1 MASISSTTS
10 SISGTL
16 RGFGGMASGI
26 DRDSIIEQ
34 MSMGTNTKIQNQ
46 KNSIT
51 SLTWKQEAFRSI
63 IDKILDL
70 QDNYL
75 SYAATSSVMDANLFA
90 KNVITANGDEKISKF
105 VSVSGSSDL
114 LESMSVKGVSQLAT
128 AANVQSEAMGSGA
141 IETGMSYSD
150 QPKTSNLS
158 GTKLVFGHYGHE
170 DKFYENGTFTFPT
183 SYKDPDN
190 DNKVKEI
197 NYIAESEEDFE
208 KLAADLNKAI
218 EVNKFKLSDDVTIQF
233 EAKGDKLEMH
243 YATVKGGEA
252 NFEIDDSQDG
262 RDKAAVNA
270 KTNGF
275 VIRSASSALS
285 ALGFDKDHTDDTDP
299 DNKIEA
305 VDGEKGFTLEEY
317 NSHVVNTKQSSIHT
331 YDNMA
336 DYLKGRK
343 FTVTYGGQSKQVELI
358 TEADAKELSEAAA
371 GTDLDKLFAD
381 KMQKNLEKA
390 FGTGKIAVSADPTT
404 GKISFS
410 DIKNEGATLTVTS
423 SDYAVRKETGL
434 DKMSSNKISLESSLY
449 DNRTRFF
456 GNSEDVKKMTKEEFA
471 AKLEDFTINGVKIEA
486 TADMT
491 VNQLLSKINSS
502 DAGVKATY
510 LNTSNKFTLV
520 SKETGSGRDI
530 EIGGGAGAIFLG
542 GTQGADGKYQGG
554 TSVDGQDAVMY
565 VDYGTGTAER
575 IVSAS
580 NTFDM
585 DGLKITVSG
594 EFGIEKDSATGKLL
608 DTDGNPLTGT
618 ATPKFDNTESI
629 TFTAA
634 ADVDKATEAVKKFL
648 EDYNALVKAINTE
661 ITTKPD
667 KSYGPLSDEQKDEM
681 NETSIENWEKKAKQG
696 LLYNNSIMRDLSMD
710 VQGVLTK
717 VMGNGITYDDLQEV
731 GISMSEDAYDGGTLK
746 FDEAKFKAAMKDDP
760 EKVGRIFAGDGGSAK
775 GLGNVVN
782 DTLKQYAT
790 RYSYQNGGS
799 YGRLVEEAGSEK
811 CVLSLQSNTI
821 YNQLKDMQ
829 ESLTNLQSKLKTEQD
844 RYIHM
849 FTTMEK
855 AISSM
860 NSQSSYLSSI
870 SG

>member
-1 MASISSTTS
+1 MASVSSTTS
-10 SISGTL
+10 SLSGTL

-34 MSMGTNTKIQNQ
+34 MSLGTNTKIQNQ
-46 KNSIT
+46 KNAIT

-75 SYAATSSVMDANLFA
+75 SYAATSSVMDSSLFA
-90 KNVITANGDEKISKF
+90 KSVITANGDEKISKY

-114 LESMSVKGVSQLAT
+114 LESMSVKGVSQLAS
-128 AANVQSEAMGSGA
+128 AANVQSKAMESGA
-141 IETGMSYSD
+141 IETEMNYSS

-158 GTKLVFGHYGHE
+158 GTKLVFGHYGDKE
-170 DKFYENGTFTFPT
+170 KFYENGTFTFPT
-183 SYKDPDN
+183 SYKDPET
-190 DNKVKEI
+190 NKTVDI
-197 NYIAESEEDFE
+197 NYIAESKEDFE

-233 EAKGDKLEMH
+233 EADGTNLKMH
-243 YATVKGGEA
+243 YATVKGGTSK
-252 NFEIDDSQDG
+252 FEIDDSPDG
-262 RDKAAVNA
+262 RTKAASEA
-270 KTNGF
+270 KANGF
-275 VIRSASSALS
+275 VIRDASSALS
-285 ALGFDKDHTDDTDP
+285 ALGFDKDHTDDSDP
-299 DNKIEA
+299 DNPVGA
-305 VDGEKGFTLEEY
+305 VSGERGYTLEEY
-317 NSHVVNTKQSSIHT
+317 NSHVVDTKKSSIHI

-343 FTVTYGGQSKQVELI
+343 FTVAYGGQSKQVELI

-371 GTDLDKLFAD
+371 GADLDKLFAE
-381 KMQKNLEKA
+381 KMEKNLAKA
-390 FGTGKIAVSADPTT
+390 FGTGKITVSADKDT

-410 DIKNEGATLTVTS
+410 DAKKEGATLTINS

-434 DKMSSNKISLESSLY
+434 DKMSSNKVSLESSLY

-456 GNSEDVKKMTKEEFA
+456 GEDAADWSKDEFA
-471 AKLEDFTINGVKIEA
+471 AKLENFTINDVKINA

-491 VNQLLSKINSS
+491 VNQLLHNINSS
-502 DAGVKATY
+502 EAGVKATY

-520 SKETGSGRDI
+520 SKETGSGR
-530 EIGGGAGAIFLG
+530 EISLGGGAEEIFG
-542 GTQGADGKYQGG
+542 GE
-554 TSVDGQDAVMY
+554 SVDGEDAVMY
-565 VDYGTGTAER
+565 VDYGTGSAER
-575 IVSAS
+575 IVSSS

-594 EFGIEKDSATGKLL
+594 EFGIAKNSAGEMLDSNGDPLVEKG
-608 DTDGNPLTGT
+608 G
-618 ATPKFDNTESI
+618 ATPQFDNTESL

-667 KSYGPLSDEQKDEM
+667 KSYGPLTDDQKDEM
-681 NETSIENWEKKAKQG
+681 NETSIENWEKKAKSG
-696 LLYNNSIMRDLSMD
+696 LLYNNSIMRDLSLD

-717 VMGNGITYDDLQEV
+717 VMGGGISYDDLEEA
-731 GISMSEDAYDGGTLK
+731 GITMSDDPYDGGTLK
-746 FDEAKFKAAMKDDP
+746 FDEAKFRAAMKDDP
-760 EKVGRIFAGDGGSAK
+760 EKVGRVFAGDGGTNK
-775 GLGNVVN
+775 GLGGVVD

-790 RYSYQNGGS
+790 RYTYLNGGS

-811 CVLSLQSNTI
+811 CVLSLQNNTI
-821 YNQLKDMQ
+821 DRQLKDMQ

-844 RYIHM
+844 RYIQM
-849 FTTMEK
+849 FTAMEK

-860 NSQSSYLSSI
+860 NSQSSYLSSL